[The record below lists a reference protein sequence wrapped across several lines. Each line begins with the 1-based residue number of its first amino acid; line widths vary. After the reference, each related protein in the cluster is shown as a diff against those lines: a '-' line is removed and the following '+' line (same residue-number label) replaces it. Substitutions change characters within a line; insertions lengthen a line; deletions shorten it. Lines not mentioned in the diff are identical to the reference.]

1 MPARFS
7 QDDRCHSGPHSH
19 ICETTAGVDWYIIEY
34 ESDAYPPLVSV
45 EKTLQIMRRW
55 GKC

>member
-1 MPARFS
+1 MKTQS
-7 QDDRCHSGPHSH
+7 
-19 ICETTAGVDWYIIEY
+19 IIEY

-45 EKTLQIMRRW
+45 EKTLEVMWYW